1 MGINIAVHKRVVTK
15 LTRKFCLTIWFYR
28 NRSSQLDNVS
38 TEFFVLQRSQSPQRK
53 TTQSSSASLTC
64 ELKKTI
70 FKIIS

>member
-53 TTQSSSASLTC
+53 NYLIQLC
-64 ELKKTI
+64 ELCVLCVLALEGN
-70 FKIIS
+70 F